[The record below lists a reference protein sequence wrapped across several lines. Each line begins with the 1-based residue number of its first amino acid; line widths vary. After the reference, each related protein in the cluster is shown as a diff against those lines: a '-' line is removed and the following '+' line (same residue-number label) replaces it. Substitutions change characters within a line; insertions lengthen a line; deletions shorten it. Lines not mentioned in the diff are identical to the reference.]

1 MRFEQEY
8 NNCYVEM
15 QDGKPLFA
23 YDRLVDA
30 KRGVFF
36 DQMAGA
42 TFDDASFHSYEIK
55 FLKDGVYYDVKEDL

>member
-15 QDGKPLFA
+15 QDGKPFIA
-23 YDRLVDA
+23 YDHLEDA

-36 DQMAGA
+36 DQMAEA
-42 TFDDASFHSYEIK
+42 TFEDVAFHSYEIK